1 MKHTGLVRLGR
12 DADLRDA
19 NGTPVANLA
28 LAYNYGKKENGEQ
41 PTQWVQASLWGKRA
55 EALAQYLTKGTAI
68 VVTLSDLHVR
78 MYEKD
83 GQQRAALNARVDDVE
98 FVGKQGDGQPTQ
110 RQQPSPQ
117 PQPEPQLQGGGAGG
131 FSDDLDDDIPFKS
144 IHWLAI

>member
-98 FVGKQGDGQPTQ
+98 FVGKQGDSQPPQQSSGQQ
-110 RQQPSPQ
+110 YRQASQGGQQP
-117 PQPEPQLQGGGAGG
+117 AGDPG
-131 FSDDLDDDIPFKS
+131 FDDELDSDLPF
-144 IHWLAI
+144 

>member
-41 PTQWVQASLWGKRA
+41 PTQWIQASLWGKRA

-98 FVGKQGDGQPTQ
+98 FVGKQGD
-110 RQQPSPQ
+110 SQ
-117 PQPEPQLQGGGAGG
+117 PQQSSGQQYRQASQGGRQPQGG
-131 FSDDLDDDIPFKS
+131 YSDEELDDPLPF
-144 IHWLAI
+144 